1 MLSTPS
7 IGNIL
12 IVDDDENITE
22 LLQVN
27 LRSEGFSVEVEKV
40 AEHVDRKAQ
49 GATRL
54 VIVDA
59 MHQDYS
65 GMDLI
70 YDFKDDPATEHI
82 SIILYSDI
90 KSERMVIDA
99 LDAGA
104 DDYIVKPFSLREL
117 VARVKSVLRRHKAT
131 VAPAGQTLTFEN
143 LTVDLTTQT
152 VKIDGQPIG
161 LSRTEYAILELLMR
175 NVSTYVSRVEIH
187 RKVWADDTAG
197 INERI
202 VDTNIS
208 RLRKKLGDLGSCIVT
223 RSGHGYMLS
232 RPLTN

>member
-27 LRSEGFSVEVEKV
+27 LRSEGYSVTVEKV
-40 AEHVDRKAQ
+40 AENVDRTTQ

-82 SIILYSDI
+82 GIILYSDI

-104 DDYIVKPFSLREL
+104 DDYIVKPFSLREM
-117 VARVKSVLRRHKAT
+117 VARVKSVLRRHKAP

-175 NVSTYVSRVEIH
+175 NVNTYVSRVEIH

-232 RPLTN
+232 RPLTT

>member
-27 LRSEGFSVEVEKV
+27 LRSEGYTVAVEKV
-40 AEHVDRKAQ
+40 AENVDRSVQ

-70 YDFKDDPATEHI
+70 FDFKDDPATEHI
-82 SIILYSDI
+82 GIILYSDI

-104 DDYIVKPFSLREL
+104 DDYIVKPFSLREM
-117 VARVKSVLRRHKAT
+117 VARVKSVLRRHKAP

-143 LTVDLTTQT
+143 MTVDLTTQT
-152 VKIDGQPIG
+152 VKIDGQPVG
-161 LSRTEYAILELLMR
+161 LSRTE
-175 NVSTYVSRVEIH
+175 
-187 RKVWADDTAG
+187 
-197 INERI
+197 
-202 VDTNIS
+202 
-208 RLRKKLGDLGSCIVT
+208 
-223 RSGHGYMLS
+223 
-232 RPLTN
+232 